1 MEAADT
7 RTVQVENI
15 LIAHHFLKD
24 VVVHTPLQ
32 KNDYLSEK
40 YGATIYF
47 KREDLQ
53 HVRSFKLR
61 GAYYKIKKLK
71 KRLVKLASFAR
82 VQEIMPK
89 VWPTLVLN

>member
-1 MEAADT
+1 MEVADT
-7 RTVQVENI
+7 RTVQVENV

-40 YGATIYF
+40 YGANIYI

-61 GAYYKIKKLK
+61 GAYYKIKKSRM
-71 KRLVKLASFAR
+71 KRAMLGLS
-82 VQEIMPK
+82 VQVQAIMHK
-89 VWPTLVLN
+89 V

>member
-1 MEAADT
+1 MEVDSKTFA
-7 RTVQVENI
+7 VENI
-15 LIAHHFLKD
+15 LIAHHLLKD

-40 YGATIYF
+40 YGANIYI

-61 GAYYKIKKLK
+61 GAYYKIKN
-71 KRLVKLASFAR
+71 RRRCSH
-82 VQEIMPK
+82 
-89 VWPTLVLN
+89 